1 LITRLTL
8 SIDAMGGDNAPAMVI
23 DGVDTAAK
31 QNPNLR
37 FLLFGDEAQLSEL
50 LTAHPS
56 AAAASEIRH
65 TTDVIGSGDKP
76 AIALRSGRQSS
87 MRLAINAVSDG
98 EADAVVSAGNTGAL
112 MAMAK
117 FVLKTLPG
125 IDRPAI
131 ATSFP
136 TMKGQ
141 TVILDLG
148 ANIECGADNLLQF
161 AVMGEVFA
169 RNVLGRANPSVG
181 LLNVGAEDL
190 KGNQEVRD
198 AAELLQQTHLPIHFH
213 GFVEGD
219 DIAKGTVDV
228 VVTDGFTGNVALKTA
243 EGMAGMFG
251 FFLHDALT
259 SSIFGKIG
267 AMIARPALLKFKEKF
282 DPRLYNGAMFVGLNG
297 ICVKSHGGTDGY
309 GFANAIGVAIN
320 LVKNN
325 FNDGIKED
333 CAQLLADRDASK
345 KAAAEAEEAE
355 ASAKAADDNAKDPE
369 AQTTS

>member
-1 LITRLTL
+1 MTSRLTL

-50 LTAHPS
+50 LAAHPT
-56 AAAASEIRH
+56 AAAASKIRH
-65 TTDVIGSGDKP
+65 TIDVIGSGDKP
-76 AIALRSGRQSS
+76 ALALRSGRQSS
-87 MRLAINAVSDG
+87 MRLAINAVSEG

-136 TMKGQ
+136 TMKGK

-243 EGMAGMFG
+243 EGMASMFG
-251 FFLHDALT
+251 FFLRDALT

-333 CAQLLADRDASK
+333 CAKLLADRDASK

-355 ASAKAADDNAKDPE
+355 ASAKAAEDSAKDPE
-369 AQTTS
+369 AQTTP